1 MPVTYACT
9 FVTLAKSLTISGLS
23 SFIFLKCEGWM
34 RGPPSGVDL
43 DFEPR

>member
-1 MPVTYACT
+1 MPVTYTCT
-9 FVTLAKSLTISGLS
+9 FVTLAKSLAISGLS

-34 RGPPSGVDL
+34 RGPLSGVDL